1 MATLKTC
8 INEKTLDEIMV
19 AQIEAFTITDLN
31 YFPWAPVVDGEFLL
45 GKQIIV
51 YIRLL
56 GCNPF
61 LIVQFSNRN
70 VGVSFAWTNTNENK
84 NNMSKSRNNNN
95 KRNQNRKKNN

>member
-51 YIRLL
+51 YNRLL
-56 GCNPF
+56 G
-61 LIVQFSNRN
+61 
-70 VGVSFAWTNTNENK
+70 
-84 NNMSKSRNNNN
+84 
-95 KRNQNRKKNN
+95 